1 MKLKINFLIDEQSQ
15 KMSAR
20 EASYNPQQ
28 WHSMGATQNWTFFDT
43 SRINYHKVSKKLCY
57 LKLAYCVPQFPHITL
72 SLIHK
77 GQCVAEK
84 NHWDKP
90 PTLYVYQKIML
101 LLHIHFCFS
110 KKTN

>member
-57 LKLAYCVPQFPHITL
+57 LKLACCVAQFPHITL